1 MLTNDDP
8 MLQLDTKAAT
18 APKKLLE
25 KDIEI
30 AVCRY
35 ALSRGLKAEKFTTPG
50 RRSVPDR
57 IFSCVNGFVFFIEFK
72 APGAM
77 ATRKQKIDHE
87 DRVRRGFRVFVV
99 DDIDEG
105 RKIIDDMAK
114 EAEAEKYR
122 L

>member
-1 MLTNDDP
+1 MNYDP
-8 MLQLDTKAAT
+8 MLQLDPQTRP

-25 KDIEI
+25 KDIES

-35 ALSRGLKAEKFTTPG
+35 ALSQGMKAEKFTTPG

-87 DRVRRGFRVFVV
+87 DRTRRGFRVFVI
-99 DDIDEG
+99 DDIAQG
-105 RKIIDDMAK
+105 RKIIDDMLK
-114 EAEAEKYR
+114 DAEAEKFR